1 MFSITPSD
9 ILSGKVKYN
18 LIDFRDDLFDEI
30 KIIFSNKSSD
40 RQIEMLEHLFRII
53 LVIAS
58 EIDNDT
64 GIKMLS
70 AITKNPKSAN
80 QFINDHKYKIEILR
94 TIIRQKMAEFDD
106 TTNEELSED
115 ELGKLFKS
123 WLDENISSHNKK
135 LRRQTK

>member
-18 LIDFRDDLFDEI
+18 LINFRDDLFEEI

-40 RQIEMLEHLFRII
+40 KQIEMLEHLFRII
-53 LVIAS
+53 FAIAS

-80 QFINDHKYKIEILR
+80 QFIDDHKHKIEILR
-94 TIIRQKMAEFDD
+94 AIIRQKMAEFDNS
-106 TTNEELSED
+106 TNEELSED
-115 ELGKLFKS
+115 DLGKLFKS
-123 WLDENISSHNKK
+123 WLDENISLHNEK
-135 LRRQTK
+135 LRR

>member
-1 MFSITPSD
+1 MFSITPND

-53 LVIAS
+53 IAIAS

-80 QFINDHKYKIEILR
+80 QFINDHKHKIEILR
-94 TIIRQKMAEFDD
+94 AIIRFKMAEFDD
-106 TTNEELSED
+106 STDEELSED

-123 WLDENISSHNKK
+123 WLDQNISSHNEN
-135 LRRQTK
+135 LRRQIK